1 MPEPIDFAEHGRML
15 EKATPTPWRTE
26 AAHDLW
32 KEVRHGYGFANRM
45 VVDCALGE
53 DAPLI
58 VALRNSIESYREVV
72 LAADRALAWFD
83 EQEPNGGGIVREG
96 LRAALAAFKNVGEA
110 RP

>member
-58 VALRNSIESYREVV
+58 VALRNSIEAYRAVV
-72 LAADRALAWFD
+72 LEAEYLVKTGNPEAKAR
-83 EQEPNGGGIVREG
+83 
-96 LRAALAAFKNVGEA
+96 LRAALAAFKNVEA